1 MIGAPRNA
9 VPTLFSAPPAQELDA
24 EPADGDRSRVLEALG
39 PSPIGVDDVIRFT
52 GLPARAVHVILLELD
67 LAGRVERQPGQRVSL
82 R

>member
-9 VPTLFSAPPAQELDA
+9 TPSLFSAPAQEFDA
-24 EPADGDRSRVLEALG
+24 EPGDSDRSRVLEALG
-39 PSPIGVDDVIRFT
+39 PSPIEVDDVIRFT
-52 GLPARAVHVILLELD
+52 GLPAPAVHVILLELD